1 MKAYIKDAIK
11 VLRDGGIVIF
21 PTDTAF
27 GIGCRID
34 DEKAIEKLFRIRQRP
49 KDQATPVLVDSLEM
63 AKDYLSPIPKDVIDE
78 LIKPYWPGGLTIVL
92 PCRIDK
98 VPKLVRG
105 GGKTIGVRIPDNPVI
120 LEIIK
125 GVGVPI
131 LGPSANFHGEKTPY
145 RFEDLDKDI
154 VKLVDYVV
162 FGECSVKQASTVIDC
177 SINPWK
183 VIRKGAIKIQNSKFK
198 IQKYNSKPKIN
209 VSLFIDTSS
218 NKEILIKLKIKKKEY
233 VIKRKIGKNKV
244 QITLPMIDKLLKEQ
258 GVSLKDL
265 TLIEVNA
272 GSGSFT
278 GIRVGMAIA
287 NALSFA
293 LKIPVNT
300 IK

>member
-125 GVGVPI
+125 
-131 LGPSANFHGEKTPY
+131 
-145 RFEDLDKDI
+145 
-154 VKLVDYVV
+154 
-162 FGECSVKQASTVIDC
+162 
-177 SINPWK
+177 
-183 VIRKGAIKIQNSKFK
+183 
-198 IQKYNSKPKIN
+198 
-209 VSLFIDTSS
+209 
-218 NKEILIKLKIKKKEY
+218 
-233 VIKRKIGKNKV
+233 RKIGKNKV